1 MNAFSALFRVRHL
14 TPGLLLAVVL
24 VAAGCGAPADP
35 EPPTAPTLTW
45 ETQYEDSTALF
56 IGLHAVDAQTVWVA
70 GTGGRVG
77 RTVDGGTTWEIGVV
91 PGTDSLQFRD
101 VHGISADVAYA
112 LTIGNGTDSR
122 IYRTEDGGASWA
134 ESFRNEDPNA
144 FFDCLSFWDA
154 ERGFAFSDSFEG
166 EFTLMRTMDG
176 GASWSRIDP
185 SLVPDARDGEGAF
198 AASGTCVVT
207 RPGGLGWFT
216 TGASGVDT
224 RVIRTTDYGDTWQ
237 ETVTPIPS
245 DAGTA
250 GIFSLAMLTNMDGMI
265 FGGDF
270 GQPDSVFA
278 NAAVT
283 SDGGATWTL
292 AEPAP
297 LGGSIFGGS
306 AVPGANVQGDDGK
319 GADLPAY
326 VGVAPTG
333 SAWTLDNG
341 ATWTRIDSTAFWTVD
356 FHSAEAGWAAGPG
369 RIARAVVRNLGG

>member
-1 MNAFSALFRVRHL
+1 MTSPARYCTHSLSFFRPVPAL
-14 TPGLLLAVVL
+14 PGALLVSLFL
-24 VAAGCGAPADP
+24 LSGCGAPADRAASD
-35 EPPTAPTLTW
+35 EPTLTW

-77 RTVDGGTTWEIGVV
+77 RTVDGGTTWEINVV

-101 VHGISADVAYA
+101 VHGVSADVAFA

-122 IYRTEDGGASWA
+122 IYRTDDGGTTWT

-144 FFDCLSFWDA
+144 FFDCLSFWDDD
-154 ERGFAFSDSFEG
+154 RGFAFSDSFEG
-166 EFTLMRTMDG
+166 EFTLLRTMDG

-185 SLVPDARDGEGAF
+185 AVVPDAHPGEGAF

-207 RPGGLGWFT
+207 RPGGLGWFV
-216 TGASGVDT
+216 TGASGVDS
-224 RVIRTTDYGDTWQ
+224 RVIRTTDYGDSWE
-237 ETVTPIPS
+237 ETISPIPS

-250 GIFSLAMLTNMDGMI
+250 GIFSLAMTTDTDGMI

-270 GQPDSVFA
+270 AQPDSVFA

-283 SDGGATWTL
+283 ADGGASWTMVS
-292 AEPAP
+292 PAP
-297 LGGSIFGGS
+297 IGGSIFGGS
-306 AVPGANVQGDDGK
+306 AVPGVGRDG
-319 GADLPAY
+319 GHAY

-333 SAWTLDNG
+333 SAWTLDSG
-341 ATWTRIDSTAFWTVD
+341 ATWTRIDSTAFWTVH
-356 FHSAEAGWAAGPG
+356 FHGPDAGWAAGPG
-369 RIARAVVRNLGG
+369 RIARAVIRNLGG